1 MMCQAML
8 TWCRGEPRRLRL
20 GCHGDICLSPE
31 GEVDRIAMYD
41 PLNVE
46 ADMQGIVHC
55 IWYWACSVIV
65 FFRV

>member
-46 ADMQGIVHC
+46 ADM
-55 IWYWACSVIV
+55 
-65 FFRV
+65 